1 MCSGIEV
8 GRRRIGMG
16 ACGSTGIIVGCG
28 VYIKY
33 PWQEHE
39 TMELQITG
47 TNMELTDAVQR
58 FIERKLGKLD
68 KHFPSIID
76 TKVEIS
82 EEKTKSPQQHFL
94 VRVTVNSGIGG
105 ASFHGEDRGEDL
117 HQAVDKVTAIV
128 TRQLERQKGKLYD
141 KGRGNPLARGKF
153 NQPEQRNE
161 RQVVRTKRF
170 VIEPMILEDAIENME
185 RLGHNFFLFL
195 DADVEEL
202 RLLYRRN
209 DGNYGIIEAELS

>member
-1 MCSGIEV
+1 
-8 GRRRIGMG
+8 
-16 ACGSTGIIVGCG
+16 
-28 VYIKY
+28 
-33 PWQEHE
+33 
-39 TMELQITG
+39 MELQITG
-47 TNMELTDAVQR
+47 TNLELSDAVQR

-76 TKVEIS
+76 TRVEIS

-105 ASFHGEDRGEDL
+105 VSFHGEDRGEDL

-153 NQPEQRNE
+153 SQPEQHSE
-161 RQVVRTKRF
+161 RKVIRTKRF
-170 VIEPMILEDAIENME
+170 IIEPMLLEDAIENME

-195 DADVEEL
+195 DADADEL

>member
-1 MCSGIEV
+1 
-8 GRRRIGMG
+8 
-16 ACGSTGIIVGCG
+16 
-28 VYIKY
+28 
-33 PWQEHE
+33 
-39 TMELQITG
+39 MELQITG
-47 TNMELTDAVQR
+47 TNLELSDAVQR
-58 FIERKLGKLD
+58 FIERKLGKID

-76 TKVEIS
+76 TRVEIS

-105 ASFHGEDRGEDL
+105 VSFHGEERGEDL

-153 NQPEQRNE
+153 NQPEQHSE
-161 RQVVRTKRF
+161 RKVIRTKRF
-170 VIEPMILEDAIENME
+170 IIEPMSLEDAIENME

-195 DADVEEL
+195 DADAEEL

-209 DGNYGIIEAELS
+209 DGNYGVIEAELS

>member
-1 MCSGIEV
+1 
-8 GRRRIGMG
+8 
-16 ACGSTGIIVGCG
+16 
-28 VYIKY
+28 
-33 PWQEHE
+33 
-39 TMELQITG
+39 MELHITG
-47 TNMELTDAVQR
+47 TNLELSDAVQR

-76 TKVEIS
+76 IRVEIS

-94 VRVTVNSGIGG
+94 VRVTVNSGIVGV
-105 ASFHGEDRGEDL
+105 SFHGEDRGEDL

-153 NQPEQRNE
+153 NQSEQHSE
-161 RQVVRTKRF
+161 RKVIRTKRF
-170 VIEPMILEDAIENME
+170 IIEPMMMEDAIENME
-185 RLGHNFFLFL
+185 QLGHNFFLFL
-195 DADVEEL
+195 DADTEEL

-209 DGNYGIIEAELS
+209 DGNYGVIEVELS

>member
-1 MCSGIEV
+1 MD
-8 GRRRIGMG
+8 
-16 ACGSTGIIVGCG
+16 
-28 VYIKY
+28 
-33 PWQEHE
+33 
-39 TMELQITG
+39 LQITG
-47 TNMELTDAVQR
+47 TNMELSDTVQR

-76 TKVEIS
+76 TRVEIS

-128 TRQLERQKGKLYD
+128 TRQLEKQKGKLYD

-153 NQPEQRNE
+153 SQPEQRSE
-161 RQVVRTKRF
+161 RKVIRTKRF
-170 VIEPMILEDAIENME
+170 IIEPMILDDAIENME

-195 DADVEEL
+195 DADADEL

>member
-1 MCSGIEV
+1 
-8 GRRRIGMG
+8 
-16 ACGSTGIIVGCG
+16 
-28 VYIKY
+28 
-33 PWQEHE
+33 
-39 TMELQITG
+39 
-47 TNMELTDAVQR
+47 
-58 FIERKLGKLD
+58 LGKLD

-76 TKVEIS
+76 TRVEIS

-105 ASFHGEDRGEDL
+105 ASFHGEERGEDL

-161 RQVVRTKRF
+161 RRVIRTKRF
-170 VIEPMILEDAIENME
+170 IIEPMMLEDAIENME